1 LSNEP
6 ANVSIRI
13 LVVEDHHVVRQGLV
27 ALLNVMDGLEVV
39 GEAAD
44 GVEAIAQFRKH
55 KPDVTLMDLR
65 LPRMGGVDVIQ
76 RIRVETPH
84 ARFVVLTTYDG
95 DEDIY
100 KALKA
105 GARAY
110 LLKGMTTDELVATI
124 RTVHA
129 GKSHIP
135 PAIAE
140 RLAERMGTEDLTIRE
155 LDVLE
160 QIVQG
165 KSNKE
170 IGTELDI
177 SEATVKT
184 HINSLLSKLGVT
196 DRTQAATAAIRRGI
210 VPYESLRKPQS

>member
-1 LSNEP
+1 
-6 ANVSIRI
+6 
-13 LVVEDHHVVRQGLV
+13 
-27 ALLNVMDGLEVV
+27 
-39 GEAAD
+39 
-44 GVEAIAQFRKH
+44 
-55 KPDVTLMDLR
+55 
-65 LPRMGGVDVIQ
+65 
-76 RIRVETPH
+76 
-84 ARFVVLTTYDG
+84 
-95 DEDIY
+95 
-100 KALKA
+100 
-105 GARAY
+105 
-110 LLKGMTTDELVATI
+110 MTTDELVATI

-140 RLAERMGTEDLTIRE
+140 KLAERMGTEDLTIRE